1 MNKLS
6 YGLLSFLSTEPQT
19 GYDLM
24 LRLNHFWHT
33 THSAIYPLLAELE
46 EKEYVNYTLIEQI
59 GKPDKKLYRIT
70 EQGRKVL
77 KKWITSPTDAAV
89 IKDEMHLKLFCI
101 EVLDQETIEKL
112 LAEMENRYAKELNC
126 YMQALEKLKKVMN
139 ENRKSF
145 SSPKMGS
152 YILLQ
157 KRIGETKLGME
168 WCHWIQSLYKEGRH
182 TPFFDNDFPDFSGG

>member
-24 LRLNHFWHT
+24 LRLNQFWHT
-33 THSAIYPLLAELE
+33 THSAIYPLLSELE
-46 EKEYVNYTLIEQI
+46 ENDLANFTLIEQV
-59 GKPDKKLYRIT
+59 GKPDKKLYTIT
-70 EQGRKVL
+70 DQGMDTL

-101 EVLDQETIEKL
+101 QALDKETTEKL
-112 LAEMENRYAKELNC
+112 IFDMENRYTKELNN
-126 YMQALEKLKKVMN
+126 YTNSLEKLKNAVGGVL
-139 ENRKSF
+139 SF
-145 SSPKMGS
+145 HSPKMGS

-157 KRIGETKLGME
+157 KKIGDTQIGIK
-168 WCHWIQSLYKEGRH
+168 WCKWVKTFYEQNGDINLFE
-182 TPFFDNDFPDFSGG
+182 NDFTDFIGRF